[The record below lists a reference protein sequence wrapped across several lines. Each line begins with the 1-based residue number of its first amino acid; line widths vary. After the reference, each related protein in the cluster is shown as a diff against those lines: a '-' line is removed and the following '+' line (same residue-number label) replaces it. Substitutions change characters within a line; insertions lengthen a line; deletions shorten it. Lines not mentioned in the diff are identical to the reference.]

1 MSSAVRRSVQAR
13 TSAIGKIRRPALLS
27 AFGHV
32 LVGEL
37 RADDGADRD
46 CRRLDRMHSGP
57 HAQQRQ
63 CDHGDQ
69 AGPLAVS
76 LTLCCCLPASAHT
89 GRAWKAVG
97 RGLNAEIEEPLVVD
111 LQPERGRFLVPQ
123 IGCCMHIPVRR
134 QFSSPILVSRCEVLF
149 WTSKAFWK
157 SESGFP
163 RGAPFLSIKLPQPM
177 TRRFHQTRQP

>member
-1 MSSAVRRSVQAR
+1 MAEADKQHLQAMMETADPVLLFAGIRAAQEELGRRV
-13 TSAIGKIRRPALLS
+13 
-27 AFGHV
+27 
-32 LVGEL
+32 
-37 RADDGADRD
+37 DR
-46 CRRLDRMHSGP
+46 
-57 HAQQRQ
+57 
-63 CDHGDQ
+63 
-69 AGPLAVS
+69 
-76 LTLCCCLPASAHT
+76 
-89 GRAWKAVG
+89 

-123 IGCCMHIPVRR
+123 IGCCIHIPVRR

>member
-32 LVGEL
+32 FVREL

-57 HAQQRQ
+57 HARQRQ
-63 CDHGDQ
+63 CDHGDH

-134 QFSSPILVSRCEVLF
+134 QFSSPILVSSAKCSLGPARLF
-149 WTSKAFWK
+149 GNLRAAF
-157 SESGFP
+157 
-163 RGAPFLSIKLPQPM
+163 RGALHF
-177 TRRFHQTRQP
+177 